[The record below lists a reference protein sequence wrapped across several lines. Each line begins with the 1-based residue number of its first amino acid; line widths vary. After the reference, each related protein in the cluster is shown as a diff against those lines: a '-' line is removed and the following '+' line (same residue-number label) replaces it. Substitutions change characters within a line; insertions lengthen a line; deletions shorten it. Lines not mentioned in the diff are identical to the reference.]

1 MSENIRVAKA
11 AGIVGSATLAS
22 RIMGYIRDMV
32 MSWAF
37 GTSALAD
44 AFYVAYRIPNLLR
57 ELLAEGSMSA
67 AFIPVFTETLTKG
80 TREEAKQLANAV
92 FARLLV
98 ILIII
103 TGLGIVCAPYVVKAI
118 APGWVRNARDNEIL
132 LGITL
137 TRIMFPYLLFI
148 GLAALT
154 MGILNSLR
162 AFLMP
167 ALSPVMLNVM
177 IIGSVLFVAPFM
189 PNPVMGAAV
198 GVMLGGI
205 CQFLIQVPG
214 LRREGMMPIPRFR
227 PSHPAV
233 PRIGRLAV
241 PIFVSSSVTQVNIF
255 IGTILA
261 SFLPT
266 GSISYLYYSMRFIQF
281 PLGIFGVSIATAV
294 LPTLSAQAARGE
306 MEEFRETVSQGLRL
320 VFFIMFPA
328 IAGIIAFRLPIVN
341 VLLEHGQFNR
351 TSTLGTASALMYYAV
366 GLWAFS
372 GVRIISQAFYS
383 LQDTRTPV
391 KIAIVALLTNISL
404 SALFV
409 FKTPLAH
416 GGLALATS
424 LAAMVNV
431 SLLTLQLRK
440 KIGRIDAKRILRSLM
455 KIIPASMVMG
465 LIGWWISSSP
475 IWDHRGNNLHKV
487 ELLVVGVLASVCFY
501 IAAMR
506 IMRSEELEF
515 IWAMIKRKRKRPG
528 GIRNG
533 ELGLPHEKKHF

>member
-1 MSENIRVAKA
+1 MSENVKVAKA
-11 AGIVGSATLAS
+11 AGIVGSATLVS
-22 RIMGYIRDMV
+22 RVMGYVRDMV
-32 MSWAF
+32 MSWFF

-67 AFIPVFTETLTKG
+67 AFIPIFTETLTKG
-80 TREEAKQLANAV
+80 TKEEAKQLANAV

-98 ILIII
+98 ILLVV
-103 TGLGIVCAPYVVKAI
+103 TGLGILFAPLVVKAI
-118 APGWVRNARDNEIL
+118 APGWIRNARDNEIVL
-132 LGITL
+132 AVSL

-154 MGILNSLR
+154 MGMLNSMR

-177 IIGSVLFVAPFM
+177 IIASVLTLAPFM
-189 PNPVMGAAV
+189 PSPIMGAAV
-198 GVMLGGI
+198 GVMLGGL

-214 LRREGMMPIPRFR
+214 LRTRGMMPTPRFR

-241 PIFVSSSVTQVNIF
+241 PIVVSSSVTQVNIL

-266 GSISYLYYSMRFIQF
+266 GSISYLYYAMRFIQF
-281 PLGIFGVSIATAV
+281 PLGIFGVSVATAV
-294 LPTLSAQAARGE
+294 LPTLSTQAARGE
-306 MEEFRETVSQGLRL
+306 MKEFRETVSLGLRL

-341 VLLEHGQFNR
+341 VLLQHGEFDRN
-351 TSTLGTASALMYYAV
+351 STLGTATALLYYAV
-366 GLWAFS
+366 GLWAFA

-383 LQDTRTPV
+383 LQDTRKPV
-391 KIAIVALLTNISL
+391 KIAIIAVLTNISL

-409 FKTPLAH
+409 CRTPLGH

-424 LAAMVNV
+424 LAAMLNV
-431 SLLTLQLRK
+431 GLLTIRLRK
-440 KIGRIDAKRILRSLM
+440 KIGRIDASRIARSLM
-455 KIIPASMVMG
+455 KIIPASIAMG
-465 LIGWWISSSP
+465 VIGWLISQDPVWGHGGRSLYK
-475 IWDHRGNNLHKV
+475 IA
-487 ELLVVGVLASVCFY
+487 LLGGGIAISILFY
-501 IAAMR
+501 AGAMWALK
-506 IMRSEELEF
+506 SEELHF
-515 IWAMIKRKRKRPG
+515 VW
-528 GIRNG
+528 GIMQRRRQR
-533 ELGLPHEKKHF
+533 EA